1 MPNRPYRCV
10 YWSRQRI
17 DGAPEQVA
25 TEIESILTAARRN
38 NPRLGI
44 TGALA
49 IGRGIFAQLLEG
61 PRRAVETTFEKIQRD
76 ERHGDV
82 QVLAFGPADE
92 RAFPHWPMA
101 HLESSRDGRPPDGPT
116 GGATGMSPM
125 HLEARRLLDI
135 VDSLADE
142 PQPRRD

>member
-1 MPNRPYRCV
+1 MPARPYRCV

-17 DGAPEQVA
+17 DGTPEQVA

-38 NPRLGI
+38 NAQLGI

-49 IGRGIFAQLLEG
+49 VGRGIFAQLLEG
-61 PRRAVETTFEKIQRD
+61 PRQAVETAFENIQRD

-82 QVLAFGPADE
+82 QVLAFGPAE
-92 RAFPHWPMA
+92 QRAFPGWPMA
-101 HLESSRDGRPPDGPT
+101 YVEPSQIGSQPAASTSTAAVGST
-116 GGATGMSPM
+116 

-135 VDSLADE
+135 IDSLAVE